1 MGKVLFG
8 VLGLVIGAALGVFL
22 VAPVMTGAAAGVGI
36 ATGLSAGIFAT
47 MQAAQEEQLLTSDQI
62 DQVLNRAAADM
73 AALSGKVAPEE
84 MVGGI
89 DGCAEVMERLRSA
102 E

>member
-36 ATGLSAGIFAT
+36 ATGLSAGICAT

-62 DQVLNRAAADM
+62 DQVLNRTAADM
-73 AALSGKVAPEE
+73 AALSGEVAPEE

-89 DGCAEVMERLRSA
+89 DGCAEVMERLRSS

>member
-8 VLGLVIGAALGVFL
+8 VLGLGVFL

-36 ATGLSAGIFAT
+36 ATGLSAGICAT